1 LKRHRST
8 TRLRL
13 FPSLFFVCLT
23 GPLLAGSGT
32 ITELFISEYI
42 EGSSFNKALEI
53 FNGTGGPV
61 DLATE
66 MYTVEIYYNGNGS
79 PGDTINL
86 TGTLMDND
94 VIVLA
99 HSSADGAILTEADIV
114 TSDVNFNGN
123 DAVVLKRNGVVI
135 DAIGQIGND
144 PGSEWGSGSV
154 STQNNTIVRK
164 DSVCEGETD
173 ASDAYD
179 PSAEW
184 DGFASNTFTDL
195 GSHTTVCA
203 TGAGA
208 VIANCNSPAVTTE
221 GMQLVHQVSGTDSD
235 GTVVDLQIVTVD
247 PVPTPGSITLG
258 NLVPAGSVGG
268 TATADITISDQVPA
282 GSYTVTVRATNNDG
296 VPETRDCDLIVQISG
311 QFTIAEIQGTP
322 LSQGPEGASPL
333 VGLSVQTTGVVT
345 AVKADGYFMQM
356 PMGDGDPDSSDG
368 IFVFTNAAP
377 GVLVGDEV
385 QVNGEVVE
393 FFGYTELSNTPFT
406 QILSSGNPLPA
417 YVEFTSDFPDPT
429 QPLSQLERVE
439 GMLVSLQNGTIVT
452 PGNLSFGIEIFY
464 AVPEN
469 TNRNL
474 REAGLEPPGLP
485 NLPLF
490 DGNPEAIR
498 IDVEQLAKAGGYVQ
512 PTAGQTVSAQGPM
525 EFAFS
530 EYRLLAEPGF
540 SIGGM
545 VEATPVRDRQTG
557 EFTVASFNMQF
568 LDASDTDKTL
578 KASNA
583 ILNVLKAPDIVAMQE
598 VVDQAALDALRN
610 QIATDDA
617 SVNYTA
623 VVPAD
628 SDGFNQEVAYLVKDT
643 VSSTTFTELG
653 LGETYPNSAAAC
665 SPETLHNRPPFVL
678 DCTVT
683 PPGGQAYD
691 ITLINVH
698 MRSLSGIDDDVQG
711 DRVRMKRFLGAR
723 SLAGHIQT
731 MQDND
736 PSRKIVVLGDFNA
749 FPFSDG
755 YVDVAGIVAGTPGFD
770 LIESNTYMEILDPK
784 LRILSPWLPNEEQYS
799 FVFGKNAQQLDLSIT
814 TDNFGCDISGYEM
827 ARVDADF
834 PASVFGG
841 DNTRP
846 ERASDHD
853 PQVIYFQTNSNPL
866 PVITVKDA
874 SVLEGT
880 GGANTILSF
889 GVDLCTQ
896 SNQTVTVDWSL
907 GSGLAKAGSDFVDA
921 SGTIT
926 FPATITTQQ
935 VDVEILPD
943 SSMESNETFF
953 LKLENPSNAFIGDQE
968 GEGRILNDDQVAPLE
983 LAIAPSILRLAGD
996 QVLKAWPTGG
1006 TGQDTYAIQ
1015 WEDVSTT
1022 PVFVFDPDANP
1033 AIIDTAL
1040 ADPAAFRVTVNDLL
1054 GNQIAGTCII
1064 GNAIEMLAP
1073 AWGKAAPDLEW
1084 DNDGE
1089 FTITDWTA
1097 IVNFSQNTAYAYP
1110 CDP

>member
-1 LKRHRST
+1 MKRHRIV
-8 TRLRL
+8 TRNRL
-13 FPSLFFVCLT
+13 VSSLLLFCLT
-23 GPLLAGSGT
+23 GPLLAGGT

-61 DLATE
+61 DLGTE
-66 MYTVEIYYNGNGS
+66 MYSVEIYYNGNAS

-86 TGTLMDND
+86 TGTLLDND

-99 HSSADGAILTEADIV
+99 HSSADAAIMAEADIV
-114 TSDVNFNGN
+114 TADVNFNGN

-164 DSVCEGETD
+164 DSVCTGETD

-195 GSHTTVCA
+195 GSHTTICA

-208 VIANCNSPAVTTE
+208 VIANCNSPAATAE
-221 GMQLVHQVSGTDSD
+221 GVQLVHQVSGTDSD
-235 GTVVDLQIVTVD
+235 GTVVDLQIITVD
-247 PVPTPGSITLG
+247 PAPLSGSITLG
-258 NLVPAGSVGG
+258 NLMPAGSVGG
-268 TATADITISDQVPA
+268 TATADITITGQVPA
-282 GSYTVTVRATNNDG
+282 GIYTVTVRATNNDG
-296 VPETRDCDLIVQISG
+296 SPESRDCELTVQVSG
-311 QFTIAEIQGTP
+311 VFTIAEIQGTP
-322 LSQGPEGASPL
+322 ATQGPDGASPFA
-333 VGLSVQTTGVVT
+333 GLTGQTTGIVT
-345 AVKADGYFMQM
+345 ALKADGFFMQM
-356 PMGDGDPDSSDG
+356 PVGDGDPDSSDG
-368 IFVFTNAAP
+368 IYVFTSSAP
-377 GVLVGDEV
+377 SVQVGNEV
-385 QVNGEVVE
+385 QVNGEIVE
-393 FFGYTELSNTPFT
+393 FFGYTEFSNNPSVQVLTN
-406 QILSSGNPLPA
+406 SNPLPS
-417 YVEFTSDFPDPT
+417 YIEFTSDFPDPS

-469 TNRNL
+469 ASRNI
-474 REAGLEPPGLP
+474 REPGLEPPGLP

-498 IDVEQLAKAGGYVQ
+498 IDVQQLAKAGSYVR
-512 PTAGQTVSAQGPM
+512 PTAGQTVNAQGPL

-530 EYRLLAEPGF
+530 EFRLLAEPSF
-540 SIGGM
+540 IIGGT
-545 VEATPVRDRQTG
+545 VAASPVRDRQTG

-568 LDASDTDKTL
+568 LDASDMNKTL
-578 KASNA
+578 KASKA
-583 ILNVLKAPDIVAMQE
+583 ILDVLKAPDIVAMQE

-610 QIATDDA
+610 QIATDDPT
-617 SVNYTA
+617 VNYTA
-623 VVPAD
+623 VVPND

-643 VSSTTFTELG
+643 VSGTAFSELG

-698 MRSLSGIDDDVQG
+698 LRSLGGIDDDVQG
-711 DRVRMKRFLGAR
+711 DRVRLKRFLGAR

-731 MQDND
+731 MQDMD
-736 PSRKIVVLGDFNA
+736 PTRRIVVLGDFNA

-755 YVDVAGIVAGTPGFD
+755 YVDVSGIIAGTPGFD
-770 LIESNTYMEILDPK
+770 LIESNTYAEILDPK
-784 LRILSPWLPNEEQYS
+784 LTILTPLLPHEEQYS
-799 FVFGKNAQQLDLSIT
+799 FVFGKNAQQLDLAIT
-814 TDNFGCDISGYEM
+814 TQNFGCDISGYEF
-827 ARVDADF
+827 ARVDSDF
-834 PASVFGG
+834 PASVFEG
-841 DNTRP
+841 DTSRP
-846 ERASDHD
+846 ERTSDHD
-853 PQVIYFQTNSNPL
+853 PQVIYFQTSSNPL

-874 SVLEGT
+874 VVLEGT
-880 GGANTILSF
+880 GGGNTILSF
-889 GVDLCTQ
+889 GVNLCSQ
-896 SNQTVTVDWSL
+896 SSQTVTVDWAL
-907 GSGLAKAGSDFVDA
+907 GEGHAKAGTDYLDA
-921 SGTIT
+921 SGTLT
-926 FPATITTQQ
+926 FLPNTTTQQ
-935 VDVEILPD
+935 VDVEVLAD
-943 SSMESNETFF
+943 SMAESNETFF
-953 LKLENPSNAFIGDQE
+953 LQLTNPTNAFLGDRE
-968 GEGRILNDDQVAPLE
+968 GQGTVLNDDQVAPLE

-1006 TGQDTYAIQ
+1006 TGMDTYAIQ
-1015 WEDVSTT
+1015 WEDVSTV

-1033 AIIDTAL
+1033 AIIDSML

-1054 GNQIAGTCII
+1054 GNQIAGTCVI
-1064 GNAIEMLAP
+1064 GNAVAMLAP

-1089 FTITDWTA
+1089 FTINDWTA
-1097 IVNFSQNTAYAYP
+1097 IVNFSQNTAYMYP